1 MSTPSPRE
9 RKALSGLRQLING
22 PGELLRASWVKM
34 QHPCGRNYCRCAQ
47 AKRHWHLSWYVSQSK
62 NGKQRMKCVPREQL
76 DQVRRWVA
84 RYQEARTLLTMV
96 GDEYWDRIGN
106 PRTRKPKR

>member
-1 MSTPSPRE
+1 MPTTSMRE
-9 RKALSGLRQLING
+9 HMALSKLRQIING

-34 QHPCGRNYCRCAQ
+34 QHPCGKSSCRCAK

-76 DQVRRWVA
+76 DEVRRWVS
-84 RYQEARTLLTMV
+84 RYQAARELIAIV
-96 GDEYWDRIGN
+96 GDTYWDRVG
-106 PRTRKPKR
+106 KAPK

>member
-1 MSTPSPRE
+1 MPTISAGE
-9 RKALSGLRQLING
+9 RMALSRLRQVIHG

-34 QHPCGRNYCRCAQ
+34 KHPCGKSYCCCSK

-76 DQVRRWVA
+76 EEVRRWVS
-84 RYQEARTLLTMV
+84 RYQEARELLAIV
-96 GDEYWDRIGN
+96 GDAYWDRIGKS
-106 PRTRKPKR
+106 RK